1 MRLADIIYLAFAALK
16 DRKLRTIL
24 TILGMV
30 VGPAIYVA
38 VIASTE
44 GLNDSISNRL
54 KTIGVETIFV
64 AKTGRSEIE
73 ITDKLLEDVSRIQ
86 GVKDV
91 IPFYLIGSGYAKSK
105 GKTVELSPA
114 ETYSVLAIDFK
125 DIEKIFPGI
134 KLKNG
139 RVPAA
144 KGDVAVIGLKVSEPD
159 SMELPRIMVGDA
171 ITLIKPSPEGEYRSV
186 SLLVRGVFEG
196 YGQSFFLN
204 PDILVFVPIDA
215 GRKLTEERGYS
226 GMFVVTEGATVVEYV
241 EETLRDKYGS
251 DLTIFSTKTV
261 LQIVQLIMGSM
272 TMFLGSMASMSL
284 LVAFLAIM
292 TTMFT
297 AVTERIR
304 EIGLLKALGFKTRDV
319 LLSFLTEAALI
330 GLIGGLIGAAAGALG
345 SYILTQ
351 PSPGEEE
358 AMERMMKIRGSMGF
372 HSLEIAYLP
381 KLTPELILT
390 AIGMAFLVGIVAG
403 IIPAWKAAKY
413 TPVEALRRE

>member
-105 GKTVELSPA
+105 GKTVKLSPT